1 MTGMSDYRGYLA
13 WSERIQDS
21 PLAAEVVAS
30 LEGRAPE
37 IWRRTFDL
45 LRKDSPEYRNSVD
58 DEFTAES
65 KSHCGELLTTIVA
78 IGAGRL
84 KGPDPF
90 AFVGKHAEWRAR
102 HQVPLVASLHAYR
115 LAHKT
120 YWGIT
125 REQLTQHRKQK
136 KALEALAILSDFW
149 IELFEA
155 VGAMLEDA
163 HSAEEAR
170 IVAQNTQVHADV
182 IEDLLNGVEPTS
194 GEGRHLLAL
203 CGMRPAKKMTVA
215 LIRSFPPDSKQV
227 DVEVSRR
234 SLVRLLQQVLP
245 SSVFGKLVGLRNGEV
260 VVIANSDGDTAARL
274 CKYLVKSGVG
284 KRGAPGACA
293 GTGLDKAEIAR
304 LPEALSEARIALDL
318 TSPSRAMLSFSEI
331 ELTEALA
338 HQADRTVLRLIPDW
352 VRESHAS
359 GNECDLMDTIR
370 AFAECSLNVKETA
383 GKLRVHTNTVYFRL
397 NQIKKR
403 AGVDPRT
410 FAGTSLLITALRLLD
425 NENRA
430 GGKAGTKE
438 VSLLLRGKRQAS
450 RLAHTAGRI

>member
-1 MTGMSDYRGYLA
+1 MTVMSNYQGYLA
-13 WSERIQDS
+13 WSERIRDS

-45 LRKDSPEYRNSVD
+45 LRKESPEYRNAVD
-58 DEFTAES
+58 DEFTVES
-65 KSHCGELLTTIVA
+65 KSHCGELLATIVA

-84 KGPDPF
+84 KGSDPF
-90 AFVGKHAEWRAR
+90 TFVRKHAEWRAR

-125 REQLTQHRKQK
+125 REQLTQHRKRK
-136 KALEALAILSDFW
+136 VALEALAILSDFW

-155 VGAMLEDA
+155 VGAMLEEA

-170 IVAQNTQVHADV
+170 IVAQNSQVHAAV
-182 IEDLLNGVEPTS
+182 IEDLLNGTEPTS
-194 GEGRHLLAL
+194 AEGRHLLTL
-203 CGMRPAKKMTVA
+203 CGIRPAKKVTVA
-215 LIRSFPPDSKQV
+215 LIRPLAPDSKQV
-227 DVEVSRR
+227 DAEVSRR
-234 SLVRLLQQVLP
+234 SFVRLLQQVLP
-245 SSVFGKLVGLRNGEV
+245 SSVFGKLAGLRNGEV
-260 VVIANSDGDTAARL
+260 VVIANSDADTAARL
-274 CKYLVKSGVG
+274 CKYLGRSGAG
-284 KRGAPGACA
+284 KRGAPGAFV

-318 TSPSRAMLSFSEI
+318 TSPGRALVGFSEI
-331 ELTEALA
+331 ELNEALA
-338 HQADRTVLRLIPDW
+338 HRADRAVLRLIPSW

-359 GNECDLMDTIR
+359 GNERDLLDTIR
-370 AFAECSLNVKETA
+370 AFAQCSLNVKETA

-403 AGVDPRT
+403 TGVDPRT

-425 NENRA
+425 NQDKQN
-430 GGKAGTKE
+430 G
-438 VSLLLRGKRQAS
+438 
-450 RLAHTAGRI
+450 HGRCDGD